1 MPSQNAHGIL
11 GKMEFVKNLLI
22 PHHQNKYRP
31 HLIRR
36 HGLFTALLLIIAV
49 QIVSSLQINAHTRV
63 LGYATNVSISG
74 LLSRTNAERSA
85 AGKSALK
92 INTKLNAAAQAKA
105 NDMIANDYW
114 AHTSPTG
121 VTPWYWFD
129 WAGYEYLVAGENLA
143 YGFETSD
150 GVIAGWMNSP
160 SHRDNLLNSVFEDV
174 GFGIANGEN
183 YQGGHNTVVV
193 AEYGDPATIAE
204 APPPPSASSQ
214 TPSSAPPTT
223 TSTPAPQPT
232 PTPVTQSEQPKT
244 EAETSTPTE
253 QQAADAQKLEVQT
266 TIVPQNA
273 KRISN
278 MEALLSG
285 KAGWALY
292 TTAAITLLIG
302 FVYAYRHVL
311 FIHRVI
317 IGGEHYMLSHPML
330 EAGIIYALIWI
341 LLSGTFGSVL

>member
-1 MPSQNAHGIL
+1 
-11 GKMEFVKNLLI
+11 MEFVKNLLI

-36 HGLFTALLLIIAV
+36 HGLLTALLLIIAV

-74 LLSRTNAERSA
+74 LLSGTNAERSA

-92 INTKLNAAAQAKA
+92 INSKLNSAAQAKA
-105 NDMIANDYW
+105 NDLIANDYW

-121 VTPWYWFD
+121 VTPWHWFD

-174 GFGIANGEN
+174 GFGIANGAN

-204 APPPPSASSQ
+204 TPPPPTASSQ
-214 TPSSAPPTT
+214 TPASTPPPATPAPAPEPTT
-223 TSTPAPQPT
+223 TPVAQSEPKIEAESSTPAESQPPDT
-232 PTPVTQSEQPKT
+232 
-244 EAETSTPTE
+244 
-253 QQAADAQKLEVQT
+253 QKLEVQT
-266 TIVPQNA
+266 TIAPQNA

-285 KAGWALY
+285 KASWALY
-292 TTAAITLLIG
+292 TTATIALLLG

-317 IGGEHYMLSHPML
+317 IGGEHYALSHPML
-330 EAGIIYALIWI
+330 EAGIIYALIWL